1 MNILLINGPNLNLL
15 GMREIDIYGEMTLS
29 ELEENLVLIAQN
41 QGHKLHCVQTNAEH
55 EIINAIHD
63 AKFKNNISSIVINPG
78 AFTHTSIA
86 IRDALS
92 GVEIPFYEVHIS
104 DINNREDFRKISYLS
119 DIAKKVFSGQ
129 GLKGYELAL
138 NDAIKNNW
146 RNRWIL
152 EKLKS

>member
-1 MNILLINGPNLNLL
+1 MKIQIINGPNLNLL
-15 GMREIDIYGEMTLS
+15 GVREIDIYGEMTLS

-63 AKFKNNISSIVINPG
+63 AKLKNNINSIVINPG

-104 DINNREDFRKISYLS
+104 DINNREDFRKFSYLS

-138 NDAIKNNW
+138 NDAIKNN
-146 RNRWIL
+146 L
-152 EKLKS
+152 EK

>member
-29 ELEENLVLIAQN
+29 ELEENLILIAQN
-41 QGHKLHCVQTNAEH
+41 QGHKLHCIQTNAEH
-55 EIINAIHD
+55 EIIDAVHD
-63 AKFKNNISSIVINPG
+63 AKLKNNISAIVINPG

-104 DINNREDFRKISYLS
+104 DINNREDFRKFSYLS
-119 DIAKKVFSGQ
+119 AIAKKVFSGQ

-138 NDAIKNNW
+138 NDAIENN
-146 RNRWIL
+146 L
-152 EKLKS
+152 EK

>member
-15 GMREIDIYGEMTLS
+15 GMREREIYGEITLS

-55 EIINAIHD
+55 EIIDAIHD
-63 AKFKNNISSIVINPG
+63 AKLKNNISSIIINPG

-104 DINNREDFRKISYLS
+104 DINNREDFRKLSYLS

-129 GLKGYELAL
+129 GLEGYESVSYTHLTLPTKA
-138 NDAIKNNW
+138 
-146 RNRWIL
+146 
-152 EKLKS
+152 

>member
-15 GMREIDIYGEMTLS
+15 GMRETEIYGEMTLS
-29 ELEENLVLIAQN
+29 ELEENLVFFVQN
-41 QGHKLHCVQTNAEH
+41 KGHKLQCIQTNAEH
-55 EIINAIHD
+55 EIIDAIHD
-63 AKFKNNISSIVINPG
+63 AKLKNNIDSIVINPG

-104 DINNREDFRKISYLS
+104 DIDNREDFRKFSYLS
-119 DIAKKVFSGQ
+119 DIAKKVFSGH

-138 NDAIKNNW
+138 KDAIKNN
-146 RNRWIL
+146 L
-152 EKLKS
+152 GK

>member
-15 GMREIDIYGEMTLS
+15 GMRETEIYGQITLS
-29 ELEENLVLIAQN
+29 KLEGNLELFVKNK
-41 QGHKLHCVQTNAEH
+41 GHKLYCIQTNAEH
-55 EIINAIHD
+55 EIIDAIHD
-63 AKFKNNISSIVINPG
+63 AKLQNNISSIVINPG

-86 IRDALS
+86 IRDALL

-104 DINNREDFRKISYLS
+104 DIDNRENFRKFSYLS

-138 NDAIKNNW
+138 NDAIQNN
-146 RNRWIL
+146 L
-152 EKLKS
+152 EK

>member
-15 GMREIDIYGEMTLS
+15 GMRETEIYGQITLS
-29 ELEENLVLIAQN
+29 KLEGNLELFVKNK
-41 QGHKLHCVQTNAEH
+41 GHKLHCIQTNAEH
-55 EIINAIHD
+55 EIIDAIHD
-63 AKFKNNISSIVINPG
+63 AKLQNNISSIVINPG

-86 IRDALS
+86 IRDALL

-104 DINNREDFRKISYLS
+104 DIDNRENFRKFSYLS

-138 NDAIKNNW
+138 NDAIQNN
-146 RNRWIL
+146 L
-152 EKLKS
+152 EK

>member
-15 GMREIDIYGEMTLS
+15 GMREIETYGEMTLS
-29 ELEENLVLIAQN
+29 ELEKNLVLIAQN
-41 QGHKLHCVQTNAEH
+41 QGHKLHCMQTNAEH
-55 EIINAIHD
+55 EIIDAIHD
-63 AKFKNNISSIVINPG
+63 AKLKNNIDSIVINPG

-104 DINNREDFRKISYLS
+104 DIDNREDFRKFSYLS

-138 NDAIKNNW
+138 KDAIKNN
-146 RNRWIL
+146 L
-152 EKLKS
+152 GK

>member
-15 GMREIDIYGEMTLS
+15 GIRETEIYGEMSLS
-29 ELEENLVLIAQN
+29 ELEKNLVLFVQN
-41 QGHKLHCVQTNAEH
+41 KGHKLQCIQTNAEH

-63 AKFKNNISSIVINPG
+63 AKLKNNISSIVINPG

-104 DINNREDFRKISYLS
+104 DINNREDFENFHI
-119 DIAKKVFSGQ
+119 FQ
-129 GLKGYELAL
+129 T
-138 NDAIKNNW
+138 
-146 RNRWIL
+146 
-152 EKLKS
+152 

>member
-15 GMREIDIYGEMTLS
+15 GMREKEIYGEITLS
-29 ELEENLVLIAQN
+29 ELEENLVLIAKN
-41 QGHKLHCVQTNAEH
+41 QGHKLLCVQTNAEH
-55 EIINAIHD
+55 EIIDAIHD
-63 AKFKNNISSIVINPG
+63 AKLKNNIGSIVINPG

-104 DINNREDFRKISYLS
+104 DIDNREDFRKFSYLS

-138 NDAIKNNW
+138 NDAIKNN
-146 RNRWIL
+146 L
-152 EKLKS
+152 EK

>member
-104 DINNREDFRKISYLS
+104 DIDNREDFRKFSYLS
-119 DIAKKVFSGQ
+119 DIAKKVFSGK

-138 NDAIKNNW
+138 NDAIKNN
-146 RNRWIL
+146 L
-152 EKLKS
+152 EK

>member
-15 GMREIDIYGEMTLS
+15 GTREREIYGEITLS
-29 ELEENLVLIAQN
+29 ELEENLVRIAKN

-55 EIINAIHD
+55 EIIDAIHD
-63 AKFKNNISSIVINPG
+63 AKLKNNIDSIVINPG

-104 DINNREDFRKISYLS
+104 DIDNREDFRKFSYLS
-119 DIAKKVFSGQ
+119 DIAKKVFSGH

-138 NDAIKNNW
+138 KDAIKNN
-146 RNRWIL
+146 L
-152 EKLKS
+152 GK

>member
-15 GMREIDIYGEMTLS
+15 GTREREIYGEITLS
-29 ELEENLVLIAQN
+29 ELEENLVLIAKN

-55 EIINAIHD
+55 EIIDAIHD
-63 AKFKNNISSIVINPG
+63 AKLKNNIDSIVINPG

-104 DINNREDFRKISYLS
+104 DIDNREDFRKFSYLS

-138 NDAIKNNW
+138 KDAIKNNL
-146 RNRWIL
+146 R
-152 EKLKS
+152 K

>member
-15 GMREIDIYGEMTLS
+15 GIRETEIYGELTLS

-41 QGHKLHCVQTNAEH
+41 QGHKLHCIQTNAEH

-63 AKFKNNISSIVINPG
+63 AKLKNNISSIIINPG

-104 DINNREDFRKISYLS
+104 DINNREDFRKFSYLS

-129 GLKGYELAL
+129 GLNGYELAL
-138 NDAIKNNW
+138 NDAIKNN
-146 RNRWIL
+146 L
-152 EKLKS
+152 GK

>member
-15 GMREIDIYGEMTLS
+15 GMREREIYGEITLS

-41 QGHKLHCVQTNAEH
+41 QGHKLHCIQTNAEH

-63 AKFKNNISSIVINPG
+63 AKLKNNISSIVINPG

-92 GVEIPFYEVHIS
+92 GIEIPFYEVHIS
-104 DINNREDFRKISYLS
+104 DINSREDFRKFSYLS
-119 DIAKKVFSGQ
+119 DIAKNVFSGQ

-138 NDAIKNNW
+138 NDAIKNN
-146 RNRWIL
+146 L
-152 EKLKS
+152 EK

>member
-15 GMREIDIYGEMTLS
+15 GTREREIYGEITLS
-29 ELEENLVLIAQN
+29 ELEENLVLIAKN

-55 EIINAIHD
+55 EIIDAIHD
-63 AKFKNNISSIVINPG
+63 AKLKNNIDSIVINPG

-104 DINNREDFRKISYLS
+104 DIDNREDFRKFSYLS
-119 DIAKKVFSGQ
+119 DIAKKVFSGH

-138 NDAIKNNW
+138 KDAIKNN
-146 RNRWIL
+146 L
-152 EKLKS
+152 GK

>member
-15 GMREIDIYGEMTLS
+15 GMRETEIYGQITLS
-29 ELEENLVLIAQN
+29 KLEGNLELFVENK
-41 QGHKLHCVQTNAEH
+41 GHKLYCIQTNAEH
-55 EIINAIHD
+55 EIIDAIHD
-63 AKFKNNISSIVINPG
+63 AKLQNNISSIVINPG

-86 IRDALS
+86 IRDALL

-104 DINNREDFRKISYLS
+104 DIDNRENFRKFSYLS

-138 NDAIKNNW
+138 DDAIENN
-146 RNRWIL
+146 L
-152 EKLKS
+152 EK

>member
-15 GMREIDIYGEMTLS
+15 GMREIEIYGEMTLS
-29 ELEENLVLIAQN
+29 ELEENLLLIAQN
-41 QGHKLHCVQTNAEH
+41 QGHKLHCIQTNAEH

-63 AKFKNNISSIVINPG
+63 AKLKSNISSIVINPG
-78 AFTHTSIA
+78 AFTHSSIA

-104 DINNREDFRKISYLS
+104 DIDNREDFRKFSYLS
-119 DIAKKVFSGQ
+119 DIATKVFSGQ

-138 NDAIKNNW
+138 NDAIKNN
-146 RNRWIL
+146 L
-152 EKLKS
+152 ET

>member
-15 GMREIDIYGEMTLS
+15 GTREREIYGEITLS
-29 ELEENLVLIAQN
+29 ELEENLVLIAKN

-55 EIINAIHD
+55 EIIDAIHD
-63 AKFKNNISSIVINPG
+63 AKLKNNIDSIVINPG

-104 DINNREDFRKISYLS
+104 DIDNREDFRKFSYLS

-138 NDAIKNNW
+138 NDAINN
-146 RNRWIL
+146 NL
-152 EKLKS
+152 EK

>member
-15 GMREIDIYGEMTLS
+15 GMREREIYGEVTIS
-29 ELEENLVLIAQN
+29 ELEENLILMAQN
-41 QGHKLHCVQTNAEH
+41 RGHKLHCIQTNAEH

-63 AKFKNNISSIVINPG
+63 AKLKNNISSILINPG

-104 DINNREDFRKISYLS
+104 DINNREDFRKFSYLS
-119 DIAKKVFSGQ
+119 DIAKKSILRTRFK
-129 GLKGYELAL
+129 GL
-138 NDAIKNNW
+138 
-146 RNRWIL
+146 
-152 EKLKS
+152 

>member
-29 ELEENLVLIAQN
+29 ELEENLVLIAKN

-55 EIINAIHD
+55 EIIDAIHD
-63 AKFKNNISSIVINPG
+63 AKLKNNIDSIVINPG

-104 DINNREDFRKISYLS
+104 DINDREDFRKFSYLS

-138 NDAIKNNW
+138 KDAIKNN
-146 RNRWIL
+146 L
-152 EKLKS
+152 GK

>member
-15 GMREIDIYGEMTLS
+15 GTREREIYGEITLS
-29 ELEENLVLIAQN
+29 ELEENLVLIAKN

-55 EIINAIHD
+55 EIIDAIHD
-63 AKFKNNISSIVINPG
+63 AKLKNNIDSIVINPG

-104 DINNREDFRKISYLS
+104 DIDNREDFRKFSYLS

-138 NDAIKNNW
+138 KDAIKNN
-146 RNRWIL
+146 L
-152 EKLKS
+152 GK

>member
-15 GMREIDIYGEMTLS
+15 GMREREIYGEITLS

-63 AKFKNNISSIVINPG
+63 AKLKNDISSIVINPG

-104 DINNREDFRKISYLS
+104 DVNNREDFRKFSYFS

-138 NDAIKNNW
+138 NDAIENN
-146 RNRWIL
+146 L
-152 EKLKS
+152 EK

>member
-15 GMREIDIYGEMTLS
+15 GIRETEIYGEMTLS
-29 ELEENLVLIAQN
+29 ELEENLVLFVQN
-41 QGHKLHCVQTNAEH
+41 KGHKLQCIQTNAEH

-63 AKFKNNISSIVINPG
+63 AKLKNNISSIVINPG

-104 DINNREDFRKISYLS
+104 DINNREDFRKFSYLA

-138 NDAIKNNW
+138 NDAIENN
-146 RNRWIL
+146 L
-152 EKLKS
+152 EK

>member
-104 DINNREDFRKISYLS
+104 DINNREDFRKFSYLS
-119 DIAKKVFSGQ
+119 DIAKKVFLGQ

-138 NDAIKNNW
+138 NDAIKNN
-146 RNRWIL
+146 L
-152 EKLKS
+152 EK

>member
-15 GMREIDIYGEMTLS
+15 GMREKDIYGEATLS
-29 ELEENLVLIAQN
+29 ELEENLVLLAEK
-41 QGHKLHCVQTNAEH
+41 QGHKLHCIQTNAEH

-63 AKFKNNISSIVINPG
+63 AKLKNNINSIIINPG

-104 DINNREDFRKISYLS
+104 DIDNREDFRKFSYLS
-119 DIAKKVFSGQ
+119 DIAKKKF
-129 GLKGYELAL
+129 
-138 NDAIKNNW
+138 
-146 RNRWIL
+146 
-152 EKLKS
+152 